1 MDGRRVTPQVARR
14 PGLQTRVDPVTHPS
28 LCTGNPY
35 SQDTRRL
42 VMFVEEYINND
53 NDENVRNMV
62 AVLRGNHV
70 YPSSRTTHRWERIQ
84 EEVGHLRPCRR
95 TGNSFREGM
104 GGVDLIYLALFQSFY
119 PKCTIAEVNAFLYRA
134 NLGNP
139 NFAFYTQSQIYFG

>member
-42 VMFVEEYINND
+42 VMFIEEYINND

-70 YPSSRTTHRWERIQ
+70 YPSSRTTWERIQ

-95 TGNSFREGM
+95 TGYYN
-104 GGVDLIYLALFQSFY
+104 
-119 PKCTIAEVNAFLYRA
+119 T
-134 NLGNP
+134 
-139 NFAFYTQSQIYFG
+139 